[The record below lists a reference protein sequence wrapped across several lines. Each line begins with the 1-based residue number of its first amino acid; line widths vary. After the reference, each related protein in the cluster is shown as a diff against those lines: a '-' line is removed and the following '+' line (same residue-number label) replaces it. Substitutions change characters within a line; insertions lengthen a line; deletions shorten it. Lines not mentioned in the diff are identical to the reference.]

1 MVAGV
6 DEGKPVPARGR
17 VLLVDDDLLLSR
29 ALARVLMAN
38 DYVVEVA
45 HGLDAALER
54 LHDGVYLA
62 IITDFDLGPGA
73 ANGGD
78 VILRASQLQQPGAL
92 RVLMTGRSQS
102 EVCLQT
108 RQLAHEFLAK
118 PFSVHALSGVLDASP
133 PTNAE

>member
-1 MVAGV
+1 MVAGA
-6 DEGKPVPARGR
+6 DDGKPVPERGR

-29 ALARVLMAN
+29 ALARVLMAD

-54 LHDGVYLA
+54 LNDGVYRA

-73 ANGGD
+73 ADGGD
-78 VILRASQLQQPGAL
+78 VILRASQVRQPGAL
-92 RVLMTGRSQS
+92 RVLMTGRSKS
-102 EVCLQT
+102 EVSVQT
-108 RQLAHEFLAK
+108 RQLAHEFLGK
-118 PFSVHALSGVLDASP
+118 PFSVRALSGVLDATP